1 MEFIYSDMDIHKDV
15 YQFIRLVS
23 ADICLSEQFD
33 KSMKLW
39 TSFVEP
45 FFGLL
50 PQPAARN
57 DENQHYIDITG
68 NSSCVSYGRLFSQ

>member
-23 ADICLSEQFD
+23 ADICSSEQFD

-68 NSSCVSYGRLFSQ
+68 NSSCVSYSRFFSQ